1 MSKTVKTAKS
11 AVRTRRRP
19 MSKDV
24 ICFKGIGYPLIFAA
38 AALCLVPFLI
48 VIGSSFTSESYIIR
62 NGYSIW
68 PGDWS
73 LESYQ
78 TIFRSPMAIIRAY
91 GVTIFVTVVGTV
103 LSVFLNTMA
112 GYVLQRK
119 DFSWRNKFSFYYFFT
134 TLFSGGLMPWY
145 MLCVKYL
152 HLKDSIWSMILPGLI
167 SVWNILLVKGFM
179 GGIPYE
185 MTESA
190 KIDGAGDFSIFLR
203 LIWPLSK
210 PVVATI
216 GLFTALM
223 YWNDWY
229 NSMLF
234 INNSNLYSLQYQLYK
249 LINDARELRR
259 IAEESGIVVDSVPI
273 ESMKMAL
280 TVVVTGPIV
289 LLYPFIQKYFVKG
302 LTLGAVKG

>member
-1 MSKTVKTAKS
+1 MRKKIISRDVLVFK
-11 AVRTRRRP
+11 AV
-19 MSKDV
+19 
-24 ICFKGIGYPLIFAA
+24 GYPLIFLF
-38 AALCLVPFLI
+38 AALCLIPFLI
-48 VIGSSFTSESYIIR
+48 VIGSSFTAESYIIR
-62 NGYSIW
+62 NGYSIL
-68 PGDWS
+68 PKEWS
-73 LESYQ
+73 IESYA

-91 GVTIFVTVVGTV
+91 GVTIFVTTAGTV

-119 DFSWRNKFSFYYFFT
+119 DFEWRNKLSFFYFFT

-145 MLCVKYL
+145 IMCVKYL
-152 HLKDSIWSMILPGLI
+152 HLKDSIWAMILPGI
-167 SVWNILLVKGFM
+167 VSVWNILLVKGFM
-179 GGIPYE
+179 AGIPFE

-210 PVVATI
+210 PVIATI
-216 GLFTALM
+216 GLFTALT

-234 INNSNLYSLQYQLYK
+234 INNDHLYSLQYQLYK
-249 LINDARELRR
+249 LLNDARVLRQL
-259 IAEESGIVVDSVPI
+259 ASEAGIVVDTVPI

-289 LLYPFIQKYFVKG
+289 LLYPFVQRYFIKG

>member
-1 MSKTVKTAKS
+1 MRKKIISRDVLVFK
-11 AVRTRRRP
+11 AV
-19 MSKDV
+19 
-24 ICFKGIGYPLIFAA
+24 GYPLIFLFAA
-38 AALCLVPFLI
+38 VCLIPFLI
-48 VIGSSFTSESYIIR
+48 VIGSSFTAESYIIR
-62 NGYSIW
+62 NGYSIL
-68 PGDWS
+68 PKEWS
-73 LESYQ
+73 IESYA

-91 GVTIFVTVVGTV
+91 GVTIFVTIAGTV

-119 DFSWRNKFSFYYFFT
+119 DFEWRNKLSFFYFFT

-145 MLCVKYL
+145 IICVKYL
-152 HLKDSIWSMILPGLI
+152 HLKDSIWAMILPGI
-167 SVWNILLVKGFM
+167 VSVWNILLVKGFM
-179 GGIPYE
+179 AGIPFE

-210 PVVATI
+210 PVIATI
-216 GLFTALM
+216 GLFTALT

-234 INNSNLYSLQYQLYK
+234 INNDHLYSLQYQLYK
-249 LINDARELRR
+249 LLNDARVLRQL
-259 IAEESGIVVDSVPI
+259 ASEAGIVVDTVPI

-289 LLYPFIQKYFVKG
+289 LLYPFVQRYFIKG

>member
-1 MSKTVKTAKS
+1 MRKKIISRDVLVFK
-11 AVRTRRRP
+11 AV
-19 MSKDV
+19 
-24 ICFKGIGYPLIFAA
+24 GYPLIFLFAA
-38 AALCLVPFLI
+38 VCLIPFLI
-48 VIGSSFTSESYIIR
+48 VIGSSFTAESYIIR
-62 NGYSIW
+62 NGYSIL
-68 PGDWS
+68 PKEWS
-73 LESYQ
+73 IESYA

-91 GVTIFVTVVGTV
+91 GVTIFVTIAGTV

-119 DFSWRNKFSFYYFFT
+119 DFEWRNKLSFFYFFT

-145 MLCVKYL
+145 IMCVKYL
-152 HLKDSIWSMILPGLI
+152 HLKDSIWAMILPGI
-167 SVWNILLVKGFM
+167 VSVWNILLVKGFVA
-179 GGIPYE
+179 GIPFE

-210 PVVATI
+210 PVIATI
-216 GLFTALM
+216 GLFTALT

-234 INNSNLYSLQYQLYK
+234 INNDHLYSLQYQLYK
-249 LINDARELRR
+249 LLNDARVLRQL
-259 IAEESGIVVDSVPI
+259 ASEAGIVVDTVPI

-289 LLYPFIQKYFVKG
+289 LLYPFVQRYFIKG

>member
-1 MSKTVKTAKS
+1 MRKKIISRDVLVFK
-11 AVRTRRRP
+11 AV
-19 MSKDV
+19 
-24 ICFKGIGYPLIFAA
+24 GYPLIFLFAA
-38 AALCLVPFLI
+38 VCLIPFLI
-48 VIGSSFTSESYIIR
+48 VIGSSFTAESYIIR
-62 NGYSIW
+62 NGYSIL
-68 PGDWS
+68 PKEWS
-73 LESYQ
+73 IESYA

-91 GVTIFVTVVGTV
+91 GVTIFVTIAGTM

-119 DFSWRNKFSFYYFFT
+119 DFEWRNKLSFFYFFT

-145 MLCVKYL
+145 IMCVKYL
-152 HLKDSIWSMILPGLI
+152 HLKDSIWAMILPGI
-167 SVWNILLVKGFM
+167 VSVWNILLVKGFM
-179 GGIPYE
+179 AGIPFE

-210 PVVATI
+210 PVIATI
-216 GLFTALM
+216 GLFTALT

-234 INNSNLYSLQYQLYK
+234 INNDHLYSLQYQLYK
-249 LINDARELRR
+249 LLNDARVLRQL
-259 IAEESGIVVDSVPI
+259 ASEAGIVVDTVPI

-289 LLYPFIQKYFVKG
+289 LLYPFVQRYFIKG

>member
-1 MSKTVKTAKS
+1 MRKKIISRDVLVFK
-11 AVRTRRRP
+11 AV
-19 MSKDV
+19 
-24 ICFKGIGYPLIFAA
+24 GYPLIFLFAA
-38 AALCLVPFLI
+38 VCLIPFLI
-48 VIGSSFTSESYIIR
+48 VIGSSFTAESYIIR
-62 NGYSIW
+62 NGYSIL
-68 PGDWS
+68 PKEWS
-73 LESYQ
+73 IESYA

-91 GVTIFVTVVGTV
+91 GVTIFVTTAGTV

-119 DFSWRNKFSFYYFFT
+119 DFEWRNKLSFFYFFT
-134 TLFSGGLMPWY
+134 TLFSGGFMPWY
-145 MLCVKYL
+145 IMCVKYL
-152 HLKDSIWSMILPGLI
+152 HLKDSIWAMILPGI
-167 SVWNILLVKGFM
+167 VSVWNILLVKGFM
-179 GGIPYE
+179 AGIPFE

-210 PVVATI
+210 PVIATI
-216 GLFTALM
+216 GLFTALT

-234 INNSNLYSLQYQLYK
+234 INNDHLYSLQYQLYK
-249 LINDARELRR
+249 LLNDARVLRQL
-259 IAEESGIVVDSVPI
+259 ASEAGIVVDTVPI

-289 LLYPFIQKYFVKG
+289 LLYPFVQRYFIKG

>member
-1 MSKTVKTAKS
+1 MRKKIISRDVLVFK
-11 AVRTRRRP
+11 AV
-19 MSKDV
+19 
-24 ICFKGIGYPLIFAA
+24 GYPLIFLFAA
-38 AALCLVPFLI
+38 VCLIPFLI
-48 VIGSSFTSESYIIR
+48 VIGSSFTAESYIIR
-62 NGYSIW
+62 NGYSIL
-68 PGDWS
+68 PKEWS
-73 LESYQ
+73 IESYA

-91 GVTIFVTVVGTV
+91 GVTIFVTTAGTV

-119 DFSWRNKFSFYYFFT
+119 DFEWRNKLSFFYFFT

-145 MLCVKYL
+145 IMCVKYL
-152 HLKDSIWSMILPGLI
+152 HLKDSIWAMILPGI
-167 SVWNILLVKGFM
+167 VSVWNILLVKGFM
-179 GGIPYE
+179 AGIPFE

-210 PVVATI
+210 PVIATI
-216 GLFTALM
+216 GLFTALT

-234 INNSNLYSLQYQLYK
+234 INNDHLYSLQYQLYK
-249 LINDARELRR
+249 LLNDARVLRQL
-259 IAEESGIVVDSVPI
+259 ASEAGIVVDTVPI

-289 LLYPFIQKYFVKG
+289 LLYPFVQRYFIKG
-302 LTLGAVKG
+302 LTLGAVKC

>member
-1 MSKTVKTAKS
+1 MRKKIISRDVLVFK
-11 AVRTRRRP
+11 AV
-19 MSKDV
+19 
-24 ICFKGIGYPLIFAA
+24 GYPLIFLFAA
-38 AALCLVPFLI
+38 VCLIPFLI
-48 VIGSSFTSESYIIR
+48 VIGSSFTAESYIIR
-62 NGYSIW
+62 NGYSIL
-68 PGDWS
+68 PKEWS
-73 LESYQ
+73 IESYA

-91 GVTIFVTVVGTV
+91 GVTIFVTTAGTV

-119 DFSWRNKFSFYYFFT
+119 DFEWRNKLSFFYFFT

-145 MLCVKYL
+145 IMCVKYL
-152 HLKDSIWSMILPGLI
+152 HLKDSIWAMILPGI
-167 SVWNILLVKGFM
+167 VSVWNILLVKGFM
-179 GGIPYE
+179 AGIPFE

-210 PVVATI
+210 PVIATI
-216 GLFTALM
+216 GLFTALT

-234 INNSNLYSLQYQLYK
+234 INNDHLYSLQYQLYK
-249 LINDARELRR
+249 LLNDARVLRQL
-259 IAEESGIVVDSVPI
+259 ASEAGLVVDTVPI

-289 LLYPFIQKYFVKG
+289 LLYPFVQRYFIKG

>member
-1 MSKTVKTAKS
+1 M
-11 AVRTRRRP
+11 
-19 MSKDV
+19 
-24 ICFKGIGYPLIFAA
+24 
-38 AALCLVPFLI
+38 
-48 VIGSSFTSESYIIR
+48 ESYA
-62 NGYSIW
+62 
-68 PGDWS
+68 
-73 LESYQ
+73 

-91 GVTIFVTVVGTV
+91 GVTIFVTTTGTI

-119 DFSWRNKFSFYYFFT
+119 DFEWRNKLSFYYFFT

-145 MLCVKYL
+145 IMCVKYL
-152 HLKDSIWSMILPGLI
+152 HLKDSIWAMILPGI
-167 SVWNILLVKGFM
+167 VSVWNILLVKGFM
-179 GGIPYE
+179 AGIPFE

-190 KIDGAGDFSIFLR
+190 KIDGAGDFTIFLK

-210 PVVATI
+210 PVIATI
-216 GLFTALM
+216 GLFTALT

-234 INNSNLYSLQYQLYK
+234 INSDHLYSLQYQLYK
-249 LINDARELRR
+249 LLNDAKVLRQL
-259 IAEESGIVVDSVPI
+259 ASEAGIVVDTVPI

-289 LLYPFIQKYFVKG
+289 LLYPFVQRYFIKG

>member
-1 MSKTVKTAKS
+1 MMNKKTVSRDVLVFK
-11 AVRTRRRP
+11 AV
-19 MSKDV
+19 
-24 ICFKGIGYPLIFAA
+24 GYPLIFLFAA
-38 AALCLVPFLI
+38 VCLIPFLV

-62 NGYSIW
+62 NGYSIL
-68 PGDWS
+68 PKEWS
-73 LESYQ
+73 MESYA

-91 GVTIFVTVVGTV
+91 GVTIFVTTIGTI

-119 DFSWRNKFSFYYFFT
+119 DFEWRNKLSFYYFFT

-145 MLCVKYL
+145 IMCVKYL
-152 HLKDSIWSMILPGLI
+152 HLKDSIWAMILPGI
-167 SVWNILLVKGFM
+167 VSVWNILLVKGFM
-179 GGIPYE
+179 AGIPFE

-190 KIDGAGDFSIFLR
+190 KIDGAGDFTIFLK

-210 PVVATI
+210 PVIATI
-216 GLFTALM
+216 GLFTALT

-234 INNSNLYSLQYQLYK
+234 INSDHLYSLQYQLYK
-249 LINDARELRR
+249 LLNDAKVLRQL
-259 IAEESGIVVDSVPI
+259 ASEAGIVVDTVPI

-289 LLYPFIQKYFVKG
+289 LLYPFVQRYFIKG

>member
-1 MSKTVKTAKS
+1 MNKKTVSRDVLVFK
-11 AVRTRRRP
+11 AV
-19 MSKDV
+19 
-24 ICFKGIGYPLIFAA
+24 GYPLIFLFAA
-38 AALCLVPFLI
+38 VCLIPFLV

-62 NGYSIW
+62 NGYSIL
-68 PGDWS
+68 PKEWS
-73 LESYQ
+73 MESYA

-91 GVTIFVTVVGTV
+91 GVTIFVTTIGTI

-119 DFSWRNKFSFYYFFT
+119 DFEWRNKLSFYYFFT

-145 MLCVKYL
+145 IMCVKYL
-152 HLKDSIWSMILPGLI
+152 HLKDSIWAMILPGI
-167 SVWNILLVKGFM
+167 VSVWNILLVKGFM
-179 GGIPYE
+179 AGIPFE

-190 KIDGAGDFSIFLR
+190 KIDGAGDFTIFLK

-210 PVVATI
+210 PVIATI
-216 GLFTALM
+216 GLFTALT

-234 INNSNLYSLQYQLYK
+234 INSDHLYSLQYQLYK
-249 LINDARELRR
+249 LLNDAKVLRQL
-259 IAEESGIVVDSVPI
+259 ASEAGIVVDTVPI

-289 LLYPFIQKYFVKG
+289 LLYPFVQRYFIKG

>member
-1 MSKTVKTAKS
+1 MNKKTVSRDVLVFK
-11 AVRTRRRP
+11 AV
-19 MSKDV
+19 
-24 ICFKGIGYPLIFAA
+24 GYPLIFLFAA
-38 AALCLVPFLI
+38 VCLIPFLV

-62 NGYSIW
+62 NGYSIL
-68 PGDWS
+68 PKEWS
-73 LESYQ
+73 MESYA

-91 GVTIFVTVVGTV
+91 GVTIFVTTTGTI

-119 DFSWRNKFSFYYFFT
+119 DFEWRNKLSFYYFFT

-145 MLCVKYL
+145 IMCVKYL
-152 HLKDSIWSMILPGLI
+152 HLKDSIWAMILPGI
-167 SVWNILLVKGFM
+167 VSVWNILLVKGFM
-179 GGIPYE
+179 AGIPFE

-190 KIDGAGDFSIFLR
+190 KIDGAGDFTIFLK

-210 PVVATI
+210 PVIATI
-216 GLFTALM
+216 GLFTALT

-234 INNSNLYSLQYQLYK
+234 INSDHLYSLQYQLYK
-249 LINDARELRR
+249 LLNDAKVLRQL
-259 IAEESGIVVDSVPI
+259 ASEAGIVVDTVPI

-289 LLYPFIQKYFVKG
+289 LLYPFVQRYFIKG
-302 LTLGAVKG
+302 LTLGGC

>member
-119 DFSWRNKFSFYYFFT
+119 DFGWRNKFSFYYFFT

>member
-1 MSKTVKTAKS
+1 MRKKIISRDVLVFK
-11 AVRTRRRP
+11 AV
-19 MSKDV
+19 
-24 ICFKGIGYPLIFAA
+24 GYPLILLFAA
-38 AALCLVPFLI
+38 VCLIPFLI
-48 VIGSSFTSESYIIR
+48 VIGSSFTAESYIIR
-62 NGYSIW
+62 NGYSIL
-68 PGDWS
+68 PKEWS
-73 LESYQ
+73 IESYA

-91 GVTIFVTVVGTV
+91 GVTIFVTTAGTV

-119 DFSWRNKFSFYYFFT
+119 DFEWRNKLSFFYFFT

-145 MLCVKYL
+145 IMCVKYL
-152 HLKDSIWSMILPGLI
+152 HLKDSIWAMILPGI
-167 SVWNILLVKGFM
+167 VSVWNILLVKGFM
-179 GGIPYE
+179 AGIPFE

-210 PVVATI
+210 PVIATI
-216 GLFTALM
+216 GLFTALT

-234 INNSNLYSLQYQLYK
+234 INNDHLYSLQYQLYK
-249 LINDARELRR
+249 LLNDARVLRQL
-259 IAEESGIVVDSVPI
+259 ASEAGIVVDTVPI

-289 LLYPFIQKYFVKG
+289 LLYPFVQRYFIKG